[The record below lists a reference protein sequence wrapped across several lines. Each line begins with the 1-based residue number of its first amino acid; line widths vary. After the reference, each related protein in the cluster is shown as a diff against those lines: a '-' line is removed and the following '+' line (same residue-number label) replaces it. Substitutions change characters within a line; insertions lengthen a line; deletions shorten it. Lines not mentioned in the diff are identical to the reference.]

1 MVPLLTVTNPHSPSL
16 WHFRLHSSLSGCL
29 FCRRLL
35 ASVAEMCSLPTLTRE
50 PCADLRYC
58 VSGPRSPRILNSL
71 LGHPVFLTPCHGI
84 YPQQPKEGPSLL
96 LSPSPSVFPLFFF
109 FSRLSLG
116 PQRPFQLPQR
126 AGSVVMARAAFEDG
140 LCVSRTWLCPLSPV
154 CMGEKSVLFSCGLSY
169 LEDR

>member
-35 ASVAEMCSLPTLTRE
+35 ASVAEMCSLPTLMRE

-96 LSPSPSVFPLFFF
+96 LLPSPSVFPLFFF
-109 FSRLSLG
+109 FTVKFGASKALSAPAAGGKRGDGEGRLRRRTVCV
-116 PQRPFQLPQR
+116 QNVALP
-126 AGSVVMARAAFEDG
+126 
-140 LCVSRTWLCPLSPV
+140 PLP
-154 CMGEKSVLFSCGLSY
+154 CLHG
-169 LEDR
+169 